1 MIQRLQQLL
10 YRIREFLGI
19 NKLRTSE
26 TKAMILISTS
36 TKFKLSQIKLDEY
49 SLKLDAESLEWVS
62 EMKYLFCWLMT
73 VWALKS
79 IGSTYIR
86 AKISKKLYFF
96 SRISTHLSMFARTTV
111 FRTIIQP
118 HFDYCASL
126 LYLMDQNSY
135 QRLQVLYN
143 RGIGTILRCN
153 RYTPIQTMLD
163 CLNWF
168 PVRKTW
174 PFLAMTYI

>member
-1 MIQRLQQLL
+1 MNIGEVIQRLQQLL

-143 RGIGTILRCN
+143 RGMRTILRCN
-153 RYTPIQTMLD
+153 RYTLFRPCWIVSTGFQLE
-163 CLNWF
+163 
-168 PVRKTW
+168 KHG
-174 PFLAMTYI
+174 PF